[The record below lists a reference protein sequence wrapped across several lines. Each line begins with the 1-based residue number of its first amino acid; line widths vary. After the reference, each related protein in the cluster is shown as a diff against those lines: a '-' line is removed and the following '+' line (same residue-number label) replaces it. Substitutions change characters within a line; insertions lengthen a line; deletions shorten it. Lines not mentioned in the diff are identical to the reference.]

1 MTKKQGIMQSTQYK
15 EVVFY
20 RTQKDDHI
28 SLEKLNVF
36 NSTESNNS
44 SQTRCLGTVATN
56 VLIYTGKRKS
66 ETDLR
71 KGMKILEELLKIEK
85 HKKYLSHMRSHPKKR
100 NKKQQ
105 KDIL

>member
-36 NSTESNNS
+36 DSTESNNS

-56 VLIYTGKRKS
+56 ILVYAGKRKS
-66 ETDLR
+66 ETRLR
-71 KGMKILEELLKIEK
+71 KLTKTIEELLKIEK
-85 HKKYLSHMRSHPKKR
+85 NEKYLPHIRSRPKKR